1 LAHAARQRRYR
12 ARQKKLTHQGS
23 QATQPD
29 DLLAGDEVLATA
41 VLDRL
46 LHRANLLNIKG
57 RSYRLRDLEQVL
69 SAAKWERLRRVS
81 GP

>member
-12 ARQKKLTHQGS
+12 ARQKKVTHQGS

-69 SAAKWERLRRVS
+69 SNQKA
-81 GP
+81 